1 MSQHDVYLYGMVL
14 MTSSYLLKKDYP
26 EPDTYAEIAEQYF
39 VPGGETAVASIVL
52 SQLQASVKM
61 DGNHLGQST
70 HQPLNDFFNDKNVD
84 ISSMTFDP
92 SYDGL
97 QDVVMIGK
105 NSRTVFGQFQN
116 FYADPERGKW
126 NMPNVEDIKNASVA
140 SIDPFFFDASVEA
153 ARLCRKLDK
162 KYSTIDCKYDS
173 ELHQFSEVNVISNE
187 FIRNNYKNIDVT
199 ELHKL
204 YTEQSEGLVIFTFGA
219 NEVIYGRKGQ
229 SIQRFKPYQVEAIST
244 LGAGD
249 CFKAGVTYAILK
261 GMSDDEIVRFASAT
275 AAVAVANY
283 PIPLHPPT
291 LEKINALMG
300 TD

>member
-1 MSQHDVYLYGMVL
+1 MVL
-14 MTSSYLLKKDYP
+14 MTSSYLLKNDFP
-26 EPDTYAEIAEQYF
+26 EPDTYAEIADKYF

-70 HQPLNDFFNDKNVD
+70 HQPLLDFFKDKNVD

-92 SYDGL
+92 SYVGL

-105 NSRTVFGQFQN
+105 DSRNVFGQFQS
-116 FYADPERGKW
+116 FYADPERGRW
-126 NMPNVEDIKNASVA
+126 NKPNTEDIKHARVA
-140 SIDPFFFDASVEA
+140 SIDPYFFDASIEA
-153 ARLCRKLDK
+153 VRLCRKFEK

-187 FIRNNYKNIDVT
+187 FIGKNYKDMDVIK
-199 ELHKL
+199 LLNL
-204 YTEQSEGLVIFTFGA
+204 YTEHSDGLVIFTFGA
-219 NEVIYGRKGQ
+219 NEIIYGRKGQ
-229 SIQRFKPYQVEAIST
+229 SIKRFKPYQVEVIST

-261 GMSDDEIVRFASAT
+261 GMPDDDIVRFASAT
-275 AAVAVANY
+275 SAVAVANY
-283 PIPLHPPT
+283 PIPLNPPT
-291 LEKINALMG
+291 FEKINSLIQTG
-300 TD
+300 QIN